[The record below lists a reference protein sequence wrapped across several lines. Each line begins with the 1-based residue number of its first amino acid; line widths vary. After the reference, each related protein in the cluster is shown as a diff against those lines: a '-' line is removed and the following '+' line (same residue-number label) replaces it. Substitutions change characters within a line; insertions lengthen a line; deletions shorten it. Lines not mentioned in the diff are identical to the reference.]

1 MYALRNRMLA
11 ISRPLS
17 ITVAALLLL
26 TNLAIILYGV
36 FMRYFIGGAPI
47 WTDELSRFLIIGTVM
62 VAAGAVWVEGSHMR
76 VALIERLLPAPIA
89 RALNLYQWLLTLSI
103 AIGGAWVSYRYALSV
118 SMFTTSGLGIS
129 RTIPLMSVPIG
140 FALLAWHVLWYGPA
154 PLPVLTEQGVLEQ
167 SSPEQE
173 RPS

>member
-1 MYALRNRMLA
+1 MHALRNRMLA

-17 ITVAALLLL
+17 IIVASILLF

-36 FMRYFIGGAPI
+36 FMRYFVGGAPI

-76 VALIERLLPAPIA
+76 VALIERLLPTPLV
-89 RALNLYQWLLTLSI
+89 RVLNLYQWLLTLGI
-103 AIGGAWVSYRYALSV
+103 AVGGAWVSYRYALSV
-118 SMFTTSGLGIS
+118 GMFTTSGLGIS

-140 FALLAWHVLWYGPA
+140 FALLAWHVLWHGPA
-154 PLPVLTEQGVLEQ
+154 PLPVLTDQNTIVENN
-167 SSPEQE
+167 QE